1 MTLATRASL
10 AFLGMLLLCLPGCN
24 RPDGVGGER
33 LVKAFEPGRDLPIQR
48 SAVSVTGEAWR
59 VNPDSAGS
67 VRLFEIANPGLE
79 SVVLGYRAQLRAEDV
94 RAAAYLEMWVR
105 LPGRGTFFSKGVA
118 NPLRGTSEWAS
129 YEIPFLLKAGEAPDL
144 IQLNIAFEEPGGA
157 VYMRE
162 VALVAVPLAGS

>member
-10 AFLGMLLLCLPGCN
+10 AFLGMLLLCLPGCD
-24 RPDGVGGER
+24 RRDGVGGER
-33 LVKAFEPGRDLPIQR
+33 LVKGFEPGRDLPIQR

-129 YEIPFLLKAGEAPDL
+129 YEIPFLLEAAQIPDLVSLNFTFEAP
-144 IQLNIAFEEPGGA
+144 GGE
-157 VYMRE
+157 VHMRD
-162 VALVAVPLAGS
+162 VAVLAAPLER